1 MSEINRKAGALW
13 TGDAKSGVGMI
24 STESRALYALPY
36 SYRTRYGEQT
46 GTNPEELLAS
56 AHATCFSMALADTL
70 KKNGF
75 EPKKADT
82 VAICTIASNNGS
94 HQITGMKLHVRAEVP
109 GIREAVFQEMVHE
122 ADQSCP
128 VSNLLR
134 NVLEIEIAAT
144 LI

>member
-1 MSEINRKAGALW
+1 MAEINRKAGALW

-36 SYRTRYGEQT
+36 SHRTRFGKQS

-82 VAICTIASNNGS
+82 VAICTVASTDGS
-94 HQITGMKLHVRAEVP
+94 HRITRMKLHVRAEVP
-109 GIREAVFQEMVHE
+109 GIRETVFQELVTE

-128 VSNLLR
+128 ISNLLR
-134 NVLEIEIAAT
+134 NVLEIDIAAT

>member
-1 MSEINRKAGALW
+1 MAEIKRKAGALW

-36 SYRTRYGEQT
+36 NYQTRYGDQT

-56 AHATCFSMALADTL
+56 AHATCFSIALAETL

-82 VAICTIASNNGS
+82 VAICTVASNNGS
-94 HQITGMKLHVRAEVP
+94 HRITRMQLHVRAEVP
-109 GIREAVFQEMVHE
+109 SIREAVFQELVSE

-134 NVLEIEIAAT
+134 SVLEIEIVAT

>member
-1 MSEINRKAGALW
+1 MAEIKRKAGALW

-36 SYRTRYGEQT
+36 NHRTRFGEQS

-82 VAICTIASNNGS
+82 VAICTVASKNGG
-94 HQITGMKLHVRAEVP
+94 HRITRMELHVRAEVP
-109 GIREAVFQEMVHE
+109 GIRETVFQELVTE

-134 NVLEIEIAAT
+134 NVLEIEILAT